1 MNIEVDTH
9 THTVLSGHAH
19 STLLE
24 NAAAA
29 AQKGLKGFVMTDH
42 GPNLPGACP
51 EFNLATYPFLPS
63 HIEGVRI
70 YPGVE
75 SNIIDFSGAI
85 DVQEKHL
92 AFTDYVIAGLHE
104 VVMKPGTKQQNTQA
118 VIGAFSNPYVDIIAH
133 PDNAA
138 YALDYEAV
146 VKEAAKQNKLLE
158 VNNHSFVY
166 RKGGVANAAIYLPL
180 CKKYGVRVAVSSD
193 AHFALNMGKHDLA
206 VSIIKEHG
214 FPEELVVNLT
224 IQRFES
230 YIAERRK
237 RIDAAS

>member
-42 GPNLPGACP
+42 GPKLPGACP
-51 EFNLATYPFLPS
+51 EFNLGTYPFLPS

-75 SNIIDFSGAI
+75 SNIIDFSGTI
-85 DVQEKHL
+85 DVRKKYL
-92 AFTDYVIAGLHE
+92 KFTDYVIAGLHE
-104 VVMKPGTKQQNTQA
+104 VVLKPGTKEQNTQA
-118 VIGAFSNPYVDIIAH
+118 VIGAYSNPYVDIIAH

-138 YALDYEAV
+138 YELDYEAV
-146 VKEAAKQNKLLE
+146 VKEAARQNRLLE
-158 VNNHSFVY
+158 VNNHSFSY
-166 RKGGVANAAIYLPL
+166 RKGGIANAAIYLPL
-180 CKKYGVRVAVSSD
+180 CKKHGVRVAVSSD
-193 AHFALNMGKHDLA
+193 AHFAPHIGKHDIA
-206 VSIIKEHG
+206 VGIIKEHG
-214 FPEELVVNLT
+214 FPQELIVNLT
-224 IQRFES
+224 IERFES
-230 YIAERRK
+230 YVAERK
-237 RIDAAS
+237 ARIEASS

>member
-63 HIEGVRI
+63 HIKGVRI

-118 VIGAFSNPYVDIIAH
+118 VIGALSNPYVDIIAH

>member
-1 MNIEVDTH
+1 MNMEVDTH

-29 AQKGLKGFVMTDH
+29 AKKGLKGFVMTDH
-42 GPNLPGACP
+42 GPKLPGACP

-75 SNIIDFSGAI
+75 SNIIDFSGTI
-85 DVQEKHL
+85 DVRDKYLQ
-92 AFTDYVIAGLHE
+92 FTDYVIAGLHE
-104 VVMKPGTKQQNTQA
+104 VVILPGTKQQNTQA
-118 VIGAFSNPYVDIIAH
+118 VIGAFSNPYVDIISH
-133 PDNAA
+133 PDNPA
-138 YALDYEAV
+138 YELDYEAV
-146 VKEAAKQNKLLE
+146 VKAAASQNKLLE

-166 RKGGVANAAIYLPL
+166 RKGGAANAAVYLPL

-193 AHFALNMGKHDLA
+193 AHFAPNIGRHDLA
-206 VSIIKEHG
+206 IGIMAEHG
-214 FPEELVVNLT
+214 FPEELIVNLT
-224 IQRFES
+224 MQRFEN
-230 YIAERRK
+230 YIAERKK
-237 RIDAAS
+237 RIGAVS